1 MKYLSHYM
9 EALQTAAF
17 NKYGAFFAFSDL
29 QFNEGKKENVKYVNM
44 GTGLLCP
51 KENAADLL
59 AELDTIYK
67 NAIKQDIAENGKA
80 GIIERELHN
89 HEAFYTGSIADTID
103 KLTDY
108 GFTRADIVA
117 EYNRI
122 APTVDY

>member
-9 EALQTAAF
+9 EALQTEAF
-17 NKYGAFFAFSDL
+17 NKYDAFFAFSDS
-29 QFNEGKKENVKYVNM
+29 QFNEGKKENVKYINM
-44 GTGLLCP
+44 GSGLLCP
-51 KENAADLL
+51 KENAAPLM

-67 NAIKQDIAENGKA
+67 NAIKQDIAENGKI

-103 KLTDY
+103 QLEDY
-108 GFTRADIVA
+108 GFTRADIIA